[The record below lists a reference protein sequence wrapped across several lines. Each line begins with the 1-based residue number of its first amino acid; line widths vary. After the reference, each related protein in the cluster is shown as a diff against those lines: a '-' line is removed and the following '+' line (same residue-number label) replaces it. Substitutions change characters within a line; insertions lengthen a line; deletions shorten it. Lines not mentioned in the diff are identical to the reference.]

1 MNAANFV
8 GRVLPNQFAHKLG
21 VHNQMIVAAAI
32 CGALAIAFIGMKNAA
47 GVVLIAIIYGFA
59 SGACECDFPLAV
71 VFKMTRCYRN
81 QTDPIFLRRCLVAR
95 PDVSWSLAQRPR
107 DGVSAPPTIR
117 Y

>member
-59 SGACECDFPLAV
+59 SGACEYFCFV
-71 VFKMTRCYRN
+71 
-81 QTDPIFLRRCLVAR
+81 IFLVPSSSR
-95 PDVSWSLAQRPR
+95 
-107 DGVSAPPTIR
+107 
-117 Y
+117 